1 MEAKTDDVQENDI
14 HITVQI
20 DNPPLKHV
28 LVSLNL
34 KEKLSKIRKRL
45 EQNSKVKMNDTLSFT
60 NKVTQINNN
69 DNNEMF
75 FAEIAKED
83 EEKITLEKIIEKQDK
98 ILYLKSEP
106 DWKFLKEKLKLEYG
120 FTSMLEKANKKAFTI
135 MEDCNMTE
143 IVDGCKHS
151 TIEVDSE
158 EDQIIKND
166 LLLTAGANIQDFAK
180 LRTSFGSSKIEKSN
194 FETSLTCTISE
205 YSKVSLKFRLQP
217 VPEFV
222 KEVKEAIESKDPRN
236 FKKITEEYGQF
247 IPIEIILGGRAY
259 FKRTNISKDCSK
271 ENSNMYDMNVGG
283 QISNIRIESTSEN
296 LSKNVNN
303 SKHECFKLIG
313 GKQHSINNFD
323 EEVWVESLR
332 DFRYWSC
339 IEFKDSVSIFQPLS
353 EDLRKQILLSVG
365 KKIFCTNIEDYTYYL
380 LENAKP
386 KVFRLNIPENILKI
400 MQNEDADCSIFA
412 TIIDKKE
419 KDIFNCQIIWS
430 QNEDPKLAI
439 HCIQKKFKKR
449 KCELRINWMIIG
461 YDLNF
466 DFDDSE
472 FNIQLKVQKEYF
484 NASAGSQTIIK
495 SLDIDNDSSV
505 LCFGIPVLNKLNSS
519 NNSLAINH
527 HFFNNKKN
535 GKVGLY
541 AFSYCLEKK
550 HYVNLPDFTFNIL
563 IVSSY
568 PNSDNYGILPIQHSK
583 MRNFVNFAKFNPKPK
598 FISLY
603 SMEGNCGPNFL
614 KQKINQIKI
623 KSIGINCKQEDCIC
637 KSRKVKE
644 SKNNLKYAYFNPIEI
659 KTRLDYRKH

>member
-34 KEKLSKIRKRL
+34 KEKLSIIRKRL

-120 FTSMLEKANKKAFTI
+120 LTSMLEKANKKAFTI

-271 ENSNMYDMNVGG
+271 ENSNMYDINVGG

-313 GKQHSINNFD
+313 GKQLSINNFD

-353 EDLRKQILLSVG
+353 EDLQ
-365 KKIFCTNIEDYTYYL
+365 
-380 LENAKP
+380 NAKP
-386 KVFRLNIPENILKI
+386 NVFRLNIPENILKI
-400 MQNEDADCSIFA
+400 MQNEEADCSIFA
-412 TIIDKKE
+412 TVIDKKE
-419 KDIFNCQIIWS
+419 KDIFNCQITWS

-505 LCFGIPVLNKLNSS
+505 LCFGIPVLNN
-519 NNSLAINH
+519 
-527 HFFNNKKN
+527 
-535 GKVGLY
+535 
-541 AFSYCLEKK
+541 
-550 HYVNLPDFTFNIL
+550 
-563 IVSSY
+563 
-568 PNSDNYGILPIQHSK
+568 K

-637 KSRKVKE
+637 KNRKVKE
-644 SKNNLKYAYFNPIEI
+644 SKNNLKYAYLNPIEI